1 MTDIYRGK
9 KTGDGCN
16 VLFSFFMFLTYY
28 FSPHDFL
35 FLSDQPVFTGTLTR
49 CADQVSCGFRTADS
63 GVFVTPDMSQ
73 YNFSSDKIKT

>member
-1 MTDIYRGK
+1 MQLS
-9 KTGDGCN
+9 N
-16 VLFSFFMFLTYY
+16 VLFSFFICSTYY

-35 FLSDQPVFTGTLTR
+35 FLSDQAVFTGTMTR
-49 CADQVSCGFRTADS
+49 RATQVSCGFWTADS